1 MALAGLLGLKPAVET
16 MRDLLEAAP
25 IAKQFL
31 PNETMLIITRIVE
44 LVFESSPET
53 LIQATAFLATDADDQ
68 TLLQVCVALVGGST
82 PPLLTAEPPTNALPL
97 LYPIQY
103 LSLLSSIAA
112 IGALTTL
119 ADRELDAR

>member
-16 MRDLLEAAP
+16 MRDLLDAAP
-25 IAKQFL
+25 IAKQFM
-31 PNETMLIITRIVE
+31 PNEAMLMVTRIVE

-53 LIQATAFLATDADDQ
+53 LIQATAFLATPADDQ
-68 TLLQVCVALVGGST
+68 TMLQVCVALVGTLT

-97 LYPIQY
+97 LYPQY
-103 LSLLSSIAA
+103 ISLISSIAA

-119 ADRELDAR
+119 ADRELDTR